1 MDSSP
6 QCFLCPDTLSSI
18 TGIWRTVQFEN
29 MIWSKKKKNKTH
41 NTRVHQ
47 GCTASASHFVGKV
60 LSWRQQKE
68 SKVDF
73 IVSLTQFLK
82 DGWVWS
88 WAAMSRTKN
97 DNRRREEESKYGEKN
112 QRHIRETD
120 MFLKMRHFF
129 RPDYRRWNKMWRKD
143 FSVKKKTT

>member
-18 TGIWRTVQFEN
+18 TGIWRNVQFEN

-47 GCTASASHFVGKV
+47 GCTASALTLCWEGAELTSTKGVEGGFYRLINPISEGR
-60 LSWRQQKE
+60 LSLE
-68 SKVDF
+68 LSCD
-73 IVSLTQFLK
+73 
-82 DGWVWS
+82 
-88 WAAMSRTKN
+88 APNKN